1 MNNQSNVT
9 HLSAAERTVARPVPR
24 RTHDAYQPR
33 PAEVIAPKRFV
44 AKGHDSQLQQAQYE
58 KTPVLVISQGG
69 MEYTGVIVRRDRY
82 TVTLT
87 LSSGLNAGRQAIVYK
102 HAIEVLIPLTPV
114 DAETEG
120 A

>member
-24 RTHDAYQPR
+24 RTHDVYQPR
-33 PAEVIAPKRFV
+33 AAEVIAPKRFV
-44 AKGHDSQLQQAQYE
+44 AKGHDSQLQQAQYN
-58 KTPVLVISQGG
+58 KTPVLVITQAG
-69 MEYTGVIVRRDRY
+69 MEYVGVIARRDRY

-87 LSSGLNAGRQAIVYK
+87 LSNGAHAGRDAIVYK
-102 HAIEVLIPLTPV
+102 HAIEVLIPLT
-114 DAETEG
+114 AASTETEG